1 MRVQRDAAQ
10 GHATSRTAADD
21 VWGARVQSPTYSRAS
36 STLSTR
42 AESEEGYFSF
52 TEDFVVQSPEK
63 NIEAPSP
70 LAIASPEA
78 ARSPS
83 RMIRWSDASCE
94 PPNADFV
101 TDFVTATV
109 RRLSCQRSPAELPM
123 KPGPVS
129 RPPALKPGPVVV
141 PPLLSEGQDSASLS
155 EQSANKTMPIARTG
169 AAARRRM
176 QRRHG
181 VAVAARAAV
190 WAKLV
195 GPMMAKAKAA
205 EATALTQQT
214 GPADDA
220 PATFDKPYQGQQSE
234 SGGVLGMLEVI
245 ESDFARLESDTDS
258 AEQSAQK
265 EYDRF
270 MADSAEDKALKQAE
284 SEHKD
289 AKKTDAQGY
298 LVSTQK
304 SLEQTQSEL
313 DAALAYYEKLK
324 PSCIDSGETYEER
337 VKKRKEELESL
348 QEAYKILSGEDI
360 PDLSAMKAE
369 AIEA

>member
-245 ESDFARLESDTDS
+245 ESDFARLEATTKAAEEGASKEYEEFMLDSKMDHTKKSTDLEHLT
-258 AEQSAQK
+258 AKKQDQSQTLTLKKEDLEGTQK
-265 EYDRF
+265 E
-270 MADSAEDKALKQAE
+270 L
-284 SEHKD
+284 
-289 AKKTDAQGY
+289 T
-298 LVSTQK
+298 
-304 SLEQTQSEL
+304 
-313 DAALAYYEKLK
+313 AAIAYYEKLK
-324 PSCIDSGETYEER
+324 PDCVDSGVSYEEK
-337 VKKRKEELESL
+337 VAARKAEIESL
-348 QEAYKILSGEDI
+348 QEALKLLNGEDI
-360 PDLSAMKAE
+360 R
-369 AIEA
+369 

>member
-205 EATALTQQT
+205 EATALETATAPIRTLLAERRSCATQAECVRALYL
-214 GPADDA
+214 PARKGSA
-220 PATFDKPYQGQQSE
+220 SEPPTPAANSPEWSE
-234 SGGVLGMLEVI
+234 SSTCVLVVTSDGRLDAFEVP
-245 ESDFARLESDTDS
+245 DS
-258 AEQSAQK
+258 AAISTSRYRSASSPPGHPGVRHRCYVQI
-265 EYDRF
+265 
-270 MADSAEDKALKQAE
+270 Q
-284 SEHKD
+284 H
-289 AKKTDAQGY
+289 
-298 LVSTQK
+298 
-304 SLEQTQSEL
+304 
-313 DAALAYYEKLK
+313 
-324 PSCIDSGETYEER
+324 
-337 VKKRKEELESL
+337 
-348 QEAYKILSGEDI
+348 
-360 PDLSAMKAE
+360 
-369 AIEA
+369 